1 MKIGYI
7 RVSTINQNIDRQLE
21 DIELDKIFCDKI
33 SGKAMNNRPELAS
46 MMDFARENDTVHFHS
61 FDRAAR
67 NLKDL
72 LSIIDTLSNKGVTVI
87 FHKENLKFAG
97 NGEADPMS
105 KLLCGVLGSVYEF
118 ERNLIVNRVKEGC
131 AIARAAG
138 KYKNVGRKPTLS
150 AETIAEMRTK
160 HAAGARPTDL
170 AKIYG
175 VSRAT
180 IYTYLAATNNAY

>member
-1 MKIGYI
+1 MEILYV
-7 RVSTINQNIDRQLE
+7 RVSTVSQNVDRQLE
-21 DIELDKIFCDKI
+21 HISADKVFCDKI
-33 SGKAMNNRPELAS
+33 SGKSAANRPELAA

-72 LSIIDTLSNKGVTVI
+72 LSIIDTLNGKGVTVK
-87 FHKENLKFAG
+87 FHKENLTFSG

-105 KLLCGVLGSVYEF
+105 KLLCGLLGSVYEF
-118 ERNLIVNRVKEGC
+118 ERNLIVQRVREGV
-131 AIARAAG
+131 AIAHAAG
-138 KYKNVGRKPTLS
+138 KYKNVGRKHTLS
-150 AETIAEMRTK
+150 KDTIAEMREK

-175 VSRAT
+175 ISRAT
-180 IYTYLAATNNAY
+180 VYNYLSKTEN

>member
-1 MKIGYI
+1 
-7 RVSTINQNIDRQLE
+7 
-21 DIELDKIFCDKI
+21 
-33 SGKAMNNRPELAS
+33 MNNRPELAA
-46 MMDFARENDTVHFHS
+46 MIDFARENDTVHFHS

-72 LSIIDTLSNKGVTVI
+72 LSIIDTLNGKGVTVI
-87 FHKENLKFAG
+87 FHKENLTFSG

-105 KLLCGVLGSVYEF
+105 KLLCGLLGSVAEF
-118 ERNLIVNRVKEGC
+118 ERNLIVNRVKEGV
-131 AIARAAG
+131 AIAHAAG

-150 AETIAEMRTK
+150 KETVVEIREK

-170 AKIYG
+170 AKMYG

-180 IYTYLAATNNAY
+180 IYNYLAAND